1 MDDRIPPKNPISLT
15 PTQVDL
21 VGAALTEH
29 TWQLASRISHAGH
42 TEPTPEEV
50 LLLKAYIEVAKVFI
64 APNIAPGG
72 ESGTRTAWA
81 ALQRNPVALPNPVPN
96 PRL

>member
-1 MDDRIPPKNPISLT
+1 MDDRTPSKISISLT

-42 TEPTPEEV
+42 TEPTPDEV
-50 LLLKAYIEVAKVFI
+50 LLLKAYIEVAKVFVASNV
-64 APNIAPGG
+64 APAG
-72 ESGTRTAWA
+72 ESATGT
-81 ALQRNPVALPNPVPN
+81 P
-96 PRL
+96 